1 MEKYIFYF
9 TSIFFVILLFY
20 LIIYFLIY
28 ILLYFY
34 SRKKYRSNKMYDLT
48 EMDSVIKS
56 SPFLSGISVLAPAFN
71 EGLTIIQNV
80 KSLLSLDYP
89 NYEVVVINDGST
101 DDSLEKLTR
110 EFSLVRV
117 DFEPYSHIPTATIR
131 GYYRSGKPEFC
142 KLLVVDKEN
151 AKTKADA
158 SNAGLN
164 VCKHPYILT
173 TDVDCILA
181 TETLWTMIKPILYT
195 ADKRLIG
202 VGASIKLA
210 NSSEFKNG
218 KIIKYISP
226 KDFLP
231 RHQEVEYLRVFHL
244 GKAGWSYI
252 NSVSNISGA
261 LALWEREVM
270 VDNGGYNIKS
280 LGEDMEL
287 TLKLKENMLL
297 NNEDYQIEY
306 LHNTVCWTEAPDTLK
321 MFTRQRVRWA
331 KGLIHAMKSIRTSIF
346 NPKRKQL
353 GMIVSPYIIMYEILA
368 PVIEFIGMF
377 VTAYLILSGT
387 IEVLMAVHIFIIG
400 YLMSLLLSS
409 LSVNI
414 AFAFFKEYKAG
425 DYINYYKAILIEPFF
440 YHPLIMYTVLKGFHD
455 CIFRKSGNNKWHL
468 IERKGFEHGSIDD
481 SSQQLAS

>member
-20 LIIYFLIY
+20 FAVYFVIY
-28 ILLYFY
+28 IVLYFY
-34 SRKKYRSNKMYDLT
+34 SRKKYQSNQMYDLT
-48 EMDSVIKS
+48 DMDIVTKS
-56 SPFLSGISVLAPAFN
+56 SPFLPGISVLAPAFN

-101 DDSLEKLTR
+101 DDSLEKLIT
-110 EFSLVRV
+110 EFSLVQTH
-117 DFEPYSHIPTATIR
+117 FQSYSNIPTAVIR
-131 GYYRSGKPEFC
+131 GYYRSNKPEFS

-164 VCKHPYILT
+164 ACKHPYILT

-181 TETLWTMIKPILYT
+181 TETLWTMIKPILHSV
-195 ADKRLIG
+195 DKRLIG

-210 NSSEFKNG
+210 NSNEFKNG
-218 KIIKYISP
+218 KIIKYASP

-261 LALWEREVM
+261 LALWERKVM

-287 TLKLKENMLL
+287 TLKLEEKMLI
-297 NNEDYQIEY
+297 NNQDYQVDY
-306 LHNTVCWTEAPDTLK
+306 LHNTVCWTEAPDTLR
-321 MFTRQRVRWA
+321 MFTRQRVRWSI
-331 KGLIHAMKSIRTSIF
+331 GLVHAMKSIRSSIF
-346 NPKRKQL
+346 NPRRKQL
-353 GMIVSPYIIMYEILA
+353 GLIITPYIIMYEILA
-368 PVIEFIGMF
+368 PVVEFIGIF
-377 VTAYLILSGT
+377 VTAYLIISGT
-387 IEVLMAVHIFIIG
+387 LDLELGLHIFMIG
-400 YLMSLLLSS
+400 YLMSLLVNS
-409 LSVNI
+409 LSINI
-414 AFAFFKEYKAG
+414 ALVFFKEYKAS
-425 DYINYYKAILIEPFF
+425 DYINYYKATLIEPFF
-440 YHPLIMYTVLKGFHD
+440 YHPLIMFSVLKGFHD
-455 CIFRKSGNNKWHL
+455 YVFRKSGNKKWHQ
-468 IERKGFEHGSIDD
+468 IERKGFEHEPVEDPA
-481 SSQQLAS
+481 QQFVS